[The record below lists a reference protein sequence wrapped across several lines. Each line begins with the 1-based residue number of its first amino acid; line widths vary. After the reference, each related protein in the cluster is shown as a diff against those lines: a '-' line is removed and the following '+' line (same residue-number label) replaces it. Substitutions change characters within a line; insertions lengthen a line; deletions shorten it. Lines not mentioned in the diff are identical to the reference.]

1 VSEFLQFAFSGLT
14 VGAIYAL
21 VALGFTL
28 IYNASRVI
36 NFAQGEF
43 VMIGG
48 MITAVLYAAGLPLV
62 LAALCSVFIAATV
75 GLLLYVLAINPAR
88 DASPATLI
96 IITMGASLFLR
107 GVMQIAVD
115 KQIHSIPPFSGDTA
129 IRVLNATIQPQTL
142 WVIFGSVVLFAALQA
157 FMTRTLAGQ
166 ALQATAA
173 NRLAARL
180 VGIEVAAVL
189 ALAFVISAIIGGIA
203 GVLVTPITLTRYDVG
218 TLLALKGF
226 SAAMVGGMG
235 SPLGAIAGGLFI
247 GLLEA
252 FGAGYLSSTYKD
264 AIAVIAMLIV
274 LMVAPQ
280 GLSAAR
286 NRSGSRML
294 AALNRYRYSSILL
307 LTVAIVVLGLLVEN
321 NFYLRIAALV
331 WTMSIA
337 TIGLNILMGEAG
349 QVSLGHAAFIG
360 FGSYSVA
367 LGPAHFG
374 LDPALCLLLGLVISG
389 AVAYVIGRPILRLEG
404 YYLSVAT
411 LGLGYL
417 VSLVI
422 VSETALTGG
431 RRHAGSKDHGFRC
444 QTGRRDH
451 LVLDQRGLPDRCGV
465 PRD

>member
-48 MITAVLYAAGLPLV
+48 MVTAVLYAAGLPLV

-107 GVMQIAVD
+107 GVTQIAVD

-180 VGIEVAAVL
+180 VGIEVAAIL

-280 GLSAAR
+280 GL
-286 NRSGSRML
+286 
-294 AALNRYRYSSILL
+294 
-307 LTVAIVVLGLLVEN
+307 
-321 NFYLRIAALV
+321 
-331 WTMSIA
+331 
-337 TIGLNILMGEAG
+337 
-349 QVSLGHAAFIG
+349 
-360 FGSYSVA
+360 FG
-367 LGPAHFG
+367 GKK
-374 LDPALCLLLGLVISG
+374 
-389 AVAYVIGRPILRLEG
+389 
-404 YYLSVAT
+404 
-411 LGLGYL
+411 
-417 VSLVI
+417 
-422 VSETALTGG
+422 SE
-431 RRHAGSKDHGFRC
+431 R
-444 QTGRRDH
+444 
-451 LVLDQRGLPDRCGV
+451 V
-465 PRD
+465 